1 MTNYVTG
8 YLPTVPPKDW
18 MKIAVGGVL
27 GAVQL
32 KDLKDYVGQANS
44 GNNTSKIKLTDVT
57 VPSNTVIYKD
67 APNPTNIQ
75 LDFSPIGANEEVTVT
90 DVSNPTALN
99 DISYDNSTRK
109 ITTTGQYAGRNATIR
124 ITWASGTKDIS
135 IPVELYQSGGSTQVL
150 HPDLTLEPTPQTL
163 STSEFDTN
171 GLTFTS
177 REDGSYGGGT
187 VTGISGINLS
197 DVTVD
202 YNSGGNSIITIKPN
216 KSGLI
221 TNTQDVVVTVK
232 KDDEVRQIPYH
243 VTGEQAKDI
252 WSFSPDEVSV
262 SASDFAKTGVQTWS
276 RDDSGSGEVINWT
289 SAENYDISDFNI
301 SANQTSS
308 GQQTIILKDASTVSS
323 GNVLVFHAIG
333 GGTEHTFTVKITD

>member
-44 GNNTSKIKLTDVT
+44 GNDISKIKLTDVT
-57 VPSNTVIYKD
+57 VPMNTVIYKD

-75 LDFSPIGANEEVTVT
+75 LNFNPIGANEEVTVS
-90 DVSNPTALN
+90 DVSYPTALN
-99 DISYDNSTRK
+99 GISYDNSTRI
-109 ITTTGQYAGRNATIR
+109 ITTTGQYAGRNSTIR
-124 ITWASGTKDIS
+124 ISWSSGTKDIS
-135 IPVELYQSGGSTQVL
+135 IPVELYKSGGSTQVL
-150 HPDLTLEPTPQTL
+150 HPDLTLEPIPQTL
-163 STSEFDTN
+163 STSEFDKN

-177 REDGSYGGGT
+177 RESGGYGAGT
-187 VTGISGINLS
+187 VTSISGINLS
-197 DVTVD
+197 DVTIN
-202 YNSGGNSIITIKPN
+202 YNSNDDSIITIKPN

-232 KDDEVRQIPYH
+232 KDDEVKQITYH
-243 VTGEQAKDI
+243 VTGQQAKDVWI
-252 WSFSPDEVSV
+252 FSPDEVSV
-262 SASDFAKTGVQTWS
+262 TASDFAKNGIQTWS
-276 RDDSGSGEVINWT
+276 RDNSGSGEEITWT
-289 SAENYDISDFNI
+289 GVENYQLDEFKI
-301 SANQTSS
+301 SANQDSS
-308 GQQTIILKDASTVSS
+308 GLQSVILKDASTVTS
-323 GNVLVFHAIG
+323 GSVLIFHAIG